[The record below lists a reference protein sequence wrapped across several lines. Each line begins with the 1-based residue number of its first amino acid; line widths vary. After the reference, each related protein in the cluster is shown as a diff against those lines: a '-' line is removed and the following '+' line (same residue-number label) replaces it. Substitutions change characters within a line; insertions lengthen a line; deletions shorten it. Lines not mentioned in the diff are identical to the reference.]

1 MQLHDV
7 HQGVHRRKPRKR
19 VGRGIGSGHGKTS
32 SKGHK
37 GHASRQGFKL
47 NPIFEGG
54 QIPLARRVPKRGFF
68 NGAFK
73 KEYAI
78 VNLGDINASFD
89 PGAVV
94 DEAALRAKG
103 LVKGHNFDGIKILGD
118 GALTKALEVHATR
131 FSGSAAAKIAAVG
144 GKTLA
149 VPYTRRA
156 AKECAGNNFPVFPK
170 YVIKPSGRS
179 QTGRRAAWTPM
190 HRKSNGR

>member
-7 HQGVHRRKPRKR
+7 HQGVHRRKLRKR

-54 QIPLARRVPKRGFF
+54 QMPLARRVPKRGFF

-78 VNLGDINASFD
+78 VNLDDLDASFD
-89 PGAVV
+89 AGAVV

-103 LVKGHNFDGIKILGD
+103 LVKGHDFDGIKILGD
-118 GALTKALEVHATR
+118 GAADQ
-131 FSGSAAAKIAAVG
+131 AAGGPRDQVQRVG
-144 GKTLA
+144 RRQDRRRRRQDRRRCLS
-149 VPYTRRA
+149 PRRA
-156 AKECAGNNFPVFPK
+156 A
-170 YVIKPSGRS
+170 
-179 QTGRRAAWTPM
+179 AAQA
-190 HRKSNGR
+190 